1 MSLPGRTI
9 DGMAT
14 TGRLLVRSGIE
25 IGRTL
30 EAMLAD
36 ADNVSAVWQE
46 GERLFLSRLLRVEPV
61 EGWFVVACDA
71 TREANVALLASSAVT
86 FTCNHRGAHYNFVAT
101 APCTVEHERAAA
113 IRFAFP
119 LALFA
124 HQRRTQPRIQA
135 PARIP
140 LRCEIPWGPLS
151 FDAEVVDVS
160 LDGIGTIVYGAD
172 IQLPTGTKLERA
184 RIMHPD
190 RTPVVIDL
198 EVRYAIRM
206 TGRDGAP
213 AMRSGCRFL
222 GASEDLHDLIRL
234 FVTELDAQR

>member
-30 EAMLAD
+30 DAMLAD
-36 ADNVSAVWQE
+36 GDLVTAVWHE
-46 GERLFLSRLLRVEPV
+46 GERLFLSRLLRVDPV
-61 EGWFVVACDA
+61 ASRFVVAYDA
-71 TREANVALLASSAVT
+71 TREANAALLVSSTVT

-101 APCTVEHERAAA
+101 APCAIEHEGAAA

-151 FDAEVVDVS
+151 IDAQVVDVS
-160 LDGIGTIVYGAD
+160 LDGIGTIVYGTD
-172 IQLPTGTKLERA
+172 IQLPTGTKLEQA
-184 RIMHPD
+184 QIIHPD
-190 RTPVVIDL
+190 RAPVVIDL
-198 EVRYAIRM
+198 EVRYSIRV
-206 TGRDGAP
+206 TGSDGTP

-222 GASEDLHDLIRL
+222 GASQDLHDLIRL
-234 FVTELDAQR
+234 FVTELDAQG